1 MKNSKYRIIS
11 EINVTSLVD
20 VTMVL
25 LIIFMITAPLLRSG
39 IEVELPKSKA
49 DDLKPYEGVVIT
61 LTREGAIKL
70 NDETAKLENFE
81 VKLLKIYAASS
92 RKMVMLQADKEV
104 PYGKVIQI
112 MDRIKGA
119 GINNLGLI
127 VQPEKE
133 K

>member
-49 DDLKPYEGVVIT
+49 DALKPYEGVVIT
-61 LTREGAIKL
+61 LTREGTIKL

-81 VKLLKIYAASS
+81 VKLLQIYAASS

>member
-20 VTMVL
+20 VMMVL

-61 LTREGAIKL
+61 LTRDGIIKL
-70 NDETAKLENFE
+70 NDETAKLDNFE
-81 VKLLKIYAASS
+81 VKLLKIYAASH
-92 RKMVMLQADKEV
+92 RKMLMLQADKEV

-133 K
+133 Q

>member
-1 MKNSKYRIIS
+1 VKNSKYRIIS

-61 LTREGAIKL
+61 LTREGTIKL
-70 NDETAKLENFE
+70 NEETTKLENFE
-81 VKLLKIYAASS
+81 VKLLQIYAASS

-119 GINNLGLI
+119 GINNVGLI

>member
-1 MKNSKYRIIS
+1 MKKSKYRIIS

-39 IEVELPKSKA
+39 IEVELPKSKTN
-49 DDLKPYEGVVIT
+49 DLKPYEGVVIT

-70 NDETAKLENFE
+70 NEETVKLENFE
-81 VKLLKIYAASS
+81 VKLLRIYAASS

>member
-1 MKNSKYRIIS
+1 VKNSKYRIIS

-61 LTREGAIKL
+61 LTREGTIKL

>member
-1 MKNSKYRIIS
+1 MKDSKYRTIS

-49 DDLKPYEGVVIT
+49 DDLKPYEGVVVT
-61 LTREGAIKL
+61 LTKDGNIKV
-70 NDETAKLENFE
+70 NDEAVKLEHFE
-81 VKLLKIYAASS
+81 VKLLQIYAATS
-92 RKMVMLQADKEV
+92 RKVVMLQADKEV
-104 PYGKVIQI
+104 PYGRVIQL

-133 K
+133 R

>member
-1 MKNSKYRIIS
+1 MKSSKYRIIA

-39 IEVELPKSKA
+39 IEVDLPKSKS
-49 DDLKPYEGVVIT
+49 DDLKPYEGVVVS
-61 LTREGAIKL
+61 LTRDGIIKL
-70 NDETAKLENFE
+70 NEQPAKLENFE
-81 VKLLKIYAASS
+81 VTLLRIYAASS
-92 RKMVMLQADKEV
+92 RKMVMLQADKDV

>member
-1 MKNSKYRIIS
+1 VKRSKYRINS

-70 NDETAKLENFE
+70 NDEKAKLENFE
-81 VKLLKIYAASS
+81 VRLLQIYAASS

-127 VQPEKE
+127 VQPETE

>member
-1 MKNSKYRIIS
+1 MKESKYRTIS

-39 IEVELPKSKA
+39 IEVELPKSTA
-49 DDLKPYEGVVIT
+49 DDLKPYEGVVVT
-61 LTREGAIKL
+61 LTKDGQIKV
-70 NDETAKLENFE
+70 NDEPVKLEHFDAKL
-81 VKLLKIYAASS
+81 LQIYAASS
-92 RKMVMLQADKEV
+92 RKIVMLQADKEV
-104 PYGKVIQI
+104 PYGRVIQL

-133 K
+133 R

>member
-39 IEVELPKSKA
+39 IEVELPKSKV

-61 LTREGAIKL
+61 LTREATIKL
-70 NDETAKLENFE
+70 NDETVKLENFE
-81 VKLLKIYAASS
+81 VKLLQIYAASS

>member
-1 MKNSKYRIIS
+1 VKKSKYRIIS

-39 IEVELPKSKA
+39 IEVELPKSKTN
-49 DDLKPYEGVVIT
+49 DLKPYEGVVIT

-70 NDETAKLENFE
+70 NEETVKLENFE
-81 VKLLKIYAASS
+81 VKLLRIYAASS

-127 VQPEKE
+127 VQPDKE

>member
-1 MKNSKYRIIS
+1 MKESKYRTIS

-25 LIIFMITAPLLRSG
+25 LIIFMITAPLMRSG

-49 DDLKPYEGVVIT
+49 DDLKPYEGVVVT
-61 LTREGAIKL
+61 LTKDGSIKV
-70 NDETAKLENFE
+70 NDEPVKLEHFD
-81 VKLLKIYAASS
+81 VKLLQIYAATS
-92 RKMVMLQADKEV
+92 RKVVMLQADKEV
-104 PYGKVIQI
+104 PYGRVIQL

-133 K
+133 R

>member
-1 MKNSKYRIIS
+1 MRKSKPKIIAD
-11 EINVTSLVD
+11 INVTSLVD

-49 DDLKPYEGVVIT
+49 DDLKPYEGVVVT
-61 LTREGAIKL
+61 LMRDGTIQL
-70 NDETAKLENFE
+70 NDIKVKLENFE
-81 VKLLKIYAASS
+81 IKLLQSYAASS

-119 GINNLGLI
+119 GIHNVGLI

-133 K
+133 Q

>member
-1 MKNSKYRIIS
+1 MKDSKYRIIS

-25 LIIFMITAPLLRSG
+25 LIIFMITAPLMRSG
-39 IEVELPKSKA
+39 IEVELPKTKA
-49 DDLKPYEGVVIT
+49 TDLKPYEGVVVT
-61 LTREGAIKL
+61 LTREGIIKL
-70 NDETAKLENFE
+70 NDIKTSLEKFD
-81 VKLLKIYAASS
+81 VKLLQLYASSS
-92 RKMVMLQADKEV
+92 RKMVMLQADTEV

-119 GINNLGLI
+119 GINNVGLI

-133 K
+133 P

>member
-1 MKNSKYRIIS
+1 MKDSKYRTIS

-49 DDLKPYEGVVIT
+49 DDLKPYEGVVVT
-61 LTREGAIKL
+61 LTKDGSIKV
-70 NDETAKLENFE
+70 NDEAVKLEHFE
-81 VKLLKIYAASS
+81 VKLLQIYAATS
-92 RKMVMLQADKEV
+92 RKVVMLQADKEV
-104 PYGKVIQI
+104 PYGRVIQL

-133 K
+133 R